1 MSEEFERVDCGMI
14 DEDHP
19 SFLGGQASSAISGL
33 VEFLEKPEHAY
44 DAMQNLLNIALVAAY
59 DLNEVRRS
67 NPELAK
73 RFAGDHTQWPY
84 WLSPGSIGWKR
95 GQMPEEI
102 EDILFNMGLGE
113 GDGVW
118 PIKGSE
124 DQIGRT
130 IKSWKAEIERVRSDP
145 DADQDIIE
153 YLEYPEMPNPYGEYY
168 HKNVL
173 DLPNLGKDKSSC
185 LAWAKAIFDLIFI
198 EYSRMN
204 QVPDSFNKDGVSI
217 VEIEAGE
224 SEYFDKSFIA
234 YSLLRPSSDT
244 FMKKKIADAQAKW
257 DESQRIAISS
267 LNESPTNEEVSA
279 KTKEIFKRMYGSETP
294 EEIGDHP
301 TDKKFRT
308 NAFAY
313 IQGRLKTMAS

>member
-1 MSEEFERVDCGMI
+1 MSEEFERDDCGMP

-19 SFLGGQASSAISGL
+19 YYLGGQATSAISGL

-44 DAMQNLLNIALVAAY
+44 DAMQNLFNIAIVAAY

-73 RFAGDHTQWPY
+73 RFAGDNTQWPY
-84 WLSPGSIGWKR
+84 WLSPGLIGWKR

-102 EDILFNMGLGE
+102 EDILFNIGLGE

-124 DQIGRT
+124 DRIGRT
-130 IKSWKAEIERVRSDP
+130 IKVWKSGIEKVRSDP
-145 DADQDIIE
+145 DADQNIIE
-153 YLEYPEMPNPYGEYY
+153 YLEFPEMPNPYGEYC
-168 HKNVL
+168 HKHVL

-185 LAWAKAIFDLIFI
+185 RAWAKAIFDLIFI
-198 EYSRMN
+198 EYSLSN
-204 QVPDSFNKDGVSI
+204 QVPDSFNKEGVAI
-217 VEIEAGE
+217 VEIEAGK

-234 YSLLRPSSDT
+234 YSLLRPCSDT
-244 FMKKKIADAQAKW
+244 FMKNKIADAQAKW

-267 LNESPTNEEVSA
+267 LNESPTNEEVRA
-279 KTKEIFKRMYGSETP
+279 KTQSIFKRMYGSGTP

-301 TDKKFRT
+301 TEEEFKA
-308 NAFAY
+308 NAVAY
-313 IQGRLKTMAS
+313 IMGRLKTMVY